1 MKIACCTLE
10 MFTLIFMLLVCINGG
25 YSYLNTTPRV
35 DFISRPTTELVSVWG
50 TPDNVVAATDA
61 GFVSSQLAEVEIWSY
76 DNPARSV
83 SVRDNIVVSIRWG

>member
-35 DFISRPTTELVSVWG
+35 DFISRPTTELVSAWG
-50 TPDNVVAATDA
+50 APDSVVAATDV
-61 GFVSSQLAEVEIWSY
+61 GFVSSRLAKVEVWSY

>member
-50 TPDNVVAATDA
+50 TPDNVVAATDV